1 MPANLLKRDTGTGIF
16 LWIFTKFFRTVLLI
30 ESVRKADFAD
40 IESVIQ
46 RCSVKK
52 VFLEI
57 SQNSQQNICASGL
70 QLY

>member
-1 MPANLLKRDTGTGIF
+1 MPANVLKRDTGTEIF

-57 SQNSQQNICASGL
+57 SQNSQQNTCASGL

>member
-1 MPANLLKRDTGTGIF
+1 MPANVLKRDTGTEIF

-46 RCSVKK
+46 RCSVKN